1 MPDCKSVENLKMEV
15 KKFGK
20 IRRFKRTPKL
30 SSEDC
35 IKKLKDEIISL
46 QNDKQKFGRLL
57 VVIVVVFCFFVCNVH
72 WKQKLE
78 IEQEKGRGL
87 QEQLEMTQEQVEL
100 WQKKYESTE
109 YMIRES
115 QNEQLECQK
124 YNIYNIVQTAAG
136 ILRGVAKPFL
146 MLT

>member
-20 IRRFKRTPKL
+20 IRRFIRTPKL

-57 VVIVVVFCFFVCNVH
+57 VVNAVVFCFFVCNLH
-72 WKQKLE
+72 WMHKME
-78 IEQEKGRGL
+78 IEQEKTKEL
-87 QEQLEMTQEQVEL
+87 QVQLKMTREQVEL
-100 WQKKYESTE
+100 WQKKYESAE
-109 YMIRES
+109 DMIRES

-124 YNIYNIVQTAAG
+124 YNINNLIRPAASMLGNI
-136 ILRGVAKPFL
+136 IPRFL
-146 MLT
+146 LS